1 MNRFIGAASLAT
13 FGLLGAAVAGGICAP
28 QISYTAAQAWHGR
41 LLYYEHCA
49 ECHGGDLGGMYG
61 PALAGPNG
69 ELQWETGQYVYSYIT
84 AAMPHGDPGAL
95 PAMDYVDLMAF
106 LYQQH
111 GKPAGTKPLDAKA
124 IEADAAKMGG

>member
-1 MNRFIGAASLAT
+1 MTRLIGTTSLAA
-13 FGLLGAAVAGGICAP
+13 LGILATSVCAP
-28 QISYTAAQAWHGR
+28 RVSYTADQAQQGR
-41 LLYYEHCA
+41 LVYYEHCA

-69 ELQWETGQYVYSYIT
+69 ELQWETAKNIYAYMT

-95 PAMDYVDLMAF
+95 PTNNYVDLMAF

-111 GKPAGTKPLDAKA
+111 GRPAGMQPLDAKA
-124 IEADAAKMGG
+124 IDADTAELGG